1 MNDLAT
7 KTKEAFIESFQCK
20 PDALYFAPGRVNL
33 IGEHTDYNGG
43 FVLPCAIDRGTYLAI
58 KSRDDSRM
66 SVIAHDIDSEKS
78 EWDGRSP
85 ITPDIEHPWANY
97 LRGVHNELTKLGH
110 DNIRG
115 MDVVASGNVPQGA
128 GLSSSAS
135 FSVAFASALSGT
147 NQLNLSATEIALLCQ
162 AAENNFAGCNC
173 GIMDQLISAA
183 GKEGHAV
190 LIDCND
196 LSLRHVPMPSDLEV
210 LIIDSKVKRGL
221 VGSEYNTRRIQCEE
235 AAQVMGIKSLRDAT
249 PELLKLFTA
258 KLNPTTLRRATH
270 IVTENTRT
278 ELAAEALRTSNAE
291 QLSQLMKASHIS
303 MRDDF
308 EITVPAVD
316 LIVKIVDEIIGDRGG
331 VRMTGGGFGGCVIAL
346 VPPQYIGAIKSKL
359 NTDYTAQTGLTA
371 EFHICKASR
380 GAGLLEK
387 FS

>member
-7 KTKEAFIESFQCK
+7 KTTEAFAEAFQSN

-33 IGEHTDYNGG
+33 IGEHTDYNRG
-43 FVLPCAIDRGTYLAI
+43 FVLPCAIDRGTYLAVQL
-58 KSRDDSRM
+58 RNDNRM
-66 SVIAHDIDSEKS
+66 SVIARDIDSEKS
-78 EWDGRSP
+78 EWDIRSP
-85 ITPDIEHPWANY
+85 ITPDTEHPWANY
-97 LRGVHNELTKLGH
+97 LRGVHNELTKRGY
-110 DNIRG
+110 DNLRG
-115 MDVVASGNVPQGA
+115 MNVVVAGNVPQGA

-135 FSVAFASALSGT
+135 FSVAFASALSES
-147 NQLNLSATEIALLCQ
+147 NQLNLSSTEIALICQ

-183 GKEGHAV
+183 GKDGHAV

-196 LSLRHVPMPSDLEV
+196 LSLRHVPMPSNLEV

-221 VGSEYNTRRIQCEE
+221 VGSEYNTRRRQCEE

-249 PELLKLFTA
+249 PELLKLFSG

-270 IVTENTRT
+270 IVTENART
-278 ELAAEALRTSNAE
+278 ELAAEALQTSNAKH
-291 QLSQLMKASHIS
+291 LSQLMKASHIS

-316 LIVKIVDEIIGDRGG
+316 LIVKIVDEIIGDHGG

-346 VPPQYIGAIKSKL
+346 VPPQYIGEIKSKL
-359 NTDYTAQTGLTA
+359 NTDYTAETGLTA

-387 FS
+387 L